1 MQRKAGFTKV
11 SRKIK
16 ELPPEKRELAAK
28 LLEKA
33 KFMDGELMKLQEAL
47 EEKGWVEEYQN
58 GANQRGFKKSTE
70 GDMYNALIKNY
81 NSVLSALYKMLPEE
95 TTAGDEL
102 IEFLGR

>member
-16 ELPPEKRELAAK
+16 ELSPEKRELATK

-33 KFMDGELMKLQEAL
+33 KFMDGELMKLQAKL
-47 EEKGWVEEYQN
+47 EEKGWVEEYMN
-58 GANQRGFKKSTE
+58 GPNQRGLKKSTE

-81 NSVLSALYKMLPEE
+81 NSVINALYKMLPDESA
-95 TTAGDEL
+95 AGDEL
-102 IEFLGR
+102 VEFLGR